1 MTGAQRRTR
10 TPPFSTMAATTTR
23 VVSAL
28 RGPATAGVS
37 GGTFSS
43 CSKMTG
49 ITVTGV
55 SMMTVPVTVGVRIR
69 RKSASR
75 AENASWKRARATTRV
90 ASRAGPAGVEGGD
103 ADRDGRPGR
112 SGREEVARTDPPES

>member
-1 MTGAQRRTR
+1 
-10 TPPFSTMAATTTR
+10 MAATTTR
-23 VVSAL
+23 VASAL

-90 ASRAGPAGVEGGD
+90 ASRAVPPASRAAMHTAMAAPDV
-103 ADRDGRPGR
+103 P
-112 SGREEVARTDPPES
+112 VARR